1 MKDADWPSGRA
12 AVDYYFITTD
22 NASFKCTLCFEP
34 YFYIS
39 VLPGTETLV
48 EEHLVKRHEGL
59 LTRIVREYKEDLK
72 QPNHLLGAR
81 RTFLQLCFRNVQ
93 DLLGVR
99 KELLPLAQANAA
111 KRSAVDAY
119 ADMVSATTHASS
131 AMDIDYPSNSSSS
144 HAAWGAED
152 AQTRGDKDPRE
163 CIVDIREYDVPY
175 YLRVAM
181 DNEIR
186 VGLWYGVTFNAGQ
199 PVFRQIVER
208 VKRPDPVVVAYDIE
222 TTKAPLKVLF
232 LLLCS
237 TATCHDGLTSMCV

>member
-1 MKDADWPSGRA
+1 MKDPDWPTGRA
-12 AVDYYFITTD
+12 AVDYYFITTSSQ
-22 NASFKCTLCFEP
+22 SFKATLPFEP

-39 VLPGTETLV
+39 VLPSTETIV
-48 EEHLVKRHEGL
+48 EEYLVKRHEGL

-81 RTFLQLCFRNVQ
+81 RCFLQLCFRNVQ

-119 ADMVSATTHASS
+119 ADMVSATTHSS
-131 AMDIDYPSNSSSS
+131 SSMAAMDIDHPTPTS
-144 HAAWGAED
+144 AWGAED
-152 AQTRGDKDPRE
+152 TTARDKDPRE
-163 CIVDIREYDVPY
+163 SIVDIREYDVPY

-199 PVFRQIVER
+199 PAFRQIVER

-222 TTKAPLKVLF
+222 TTKAPLKVHLSLF
-232 LLLCS
+232 PVPLLAFPLRC
-237 TATCHDGLTSMCV
+237 